1 MATIPSIARPRQVS
15 DFSGLARSI
24 WKVFKLRSS
33 EASFVVRGFYP
44 SRPAKREH
52 LETIGR
58 TFIRGYNAAL
68 EAQSASDPRQFV
80 DTVGA
85 ELRGFAAEGASMG
98 VAIRSSLSLSQT
110 WLESAIGSFESDFDY
125 LAHVGIGWAM
135 ARVPWRAR
143 KYRSLLDPIH
153 HWLTDD
159 GRGFHDTYFNHKKV
173 LAGWRRKLTGY
184 SAGPYDQG
192 VGRALWFVA
201 GGEVADAAVLI
212 EALPEE
218 RHSDLWSGLG
228 LAMTYAGPADGD
240 EITRAF
246 ATAGIHRSHFA
257 QGVAFACEARV
268 KARHVPAYTDL
279 AAWSVWGVSAQA
291 LSRLVRDARAQL
303 QDVEGDVPRYELW
316 RRSVAASL
324 SSATG

>member
-52 LETIGR
+52 LEMIGR

-212 EALPEE
+212 AALPE
-218 RHSDLWSGLG
+218 
-228 LAMTYAGPADGD
+228 
-240 EITRAF
+240 
-246 ATAGIHRSHFA
+246 
-257 QGVAFACEARV
+257 
-268 KARHVPAYTDL
+268 
-279 AAWSVWGVSAQA
+279 
-291 LSRLVRDARAQL
+291 
-303 QDVEGDVPRYELW
+303 
-316 RRSVAASL
+316 
-324 SSATG
+324 